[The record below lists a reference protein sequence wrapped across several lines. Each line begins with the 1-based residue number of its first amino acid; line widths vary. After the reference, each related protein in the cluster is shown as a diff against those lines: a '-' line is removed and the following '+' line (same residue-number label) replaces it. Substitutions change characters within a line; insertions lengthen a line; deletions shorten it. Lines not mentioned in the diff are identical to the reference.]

1 MKAFSKIQSSLVC
14 HIWLSNQYNRLIM
27 PVLSDNKEPI
37 DRDRAEY
44 QVNNFRL
51 KMTYIYLSCAKV
63 LYMATHSLCQLL
75 IRAMIFSSSLNLLE
89 RKTLTT
95 IWCLKLIHLTC
106 SLLFLRSEGL
116 PQRCLYM
123 KVFWTYAAK
132 LQEITLAE
140 MWFP

>member
-1 MKAFSKIQSSLVC
+1 
-14 HIWLSNQYNRLIM
+14 M
-27 PVLSDNKEPI
+27 PVLSDNKEPTG
-37 DRDRAEY
+37 RDRAEY
-44 QVNNFRL
+44 PVNNFRL

-63 LYMATHSLCQLL
+63 LCMATHSLCQLL

-106 SLLFLRSEGL
+106 SLLFLCSEGL

-123 KVFWTYAAK
+123 KVLRTYAAK

-140 MWFP
+140 VWFPK